1 MNTSERGRWGE
12 TLAVI
17 HLEKNNTQVLLRN
30 WRWNR
35 FEIDLIGR
43 AGKVWV
49 FVEVKVRKWGLGDT
63 GVEAVNSRKQERI
76 IQAAHHF
83 LRIHDI
89 NASQIRFDII
99 SIEYNHH
106 TRRINHIQDAFIC
119 LPT

>member
-1 MNTSERGRWGE
+1 MNTTERGRWGE

-17 HLEKNNTQVLLRN
+17 HLEKTTPKSYSAIGGG
-30 WRWNR
+30 
-35 FEIDLIGR
+35 IDTRSTSSAERITFGSLWKSR
-43 AGKVWV
+43 CA
-49 FVEVKVRKWGLGDT
+49 KWGFGAL
-63 GVEAVNSRKQERI
+63 GVEAVNSQKQERI

-99 SIEYNHH
+99 SIEYNRHM
-106 TRRINHIQDAFIC
+106 RRINHIPDAFIY